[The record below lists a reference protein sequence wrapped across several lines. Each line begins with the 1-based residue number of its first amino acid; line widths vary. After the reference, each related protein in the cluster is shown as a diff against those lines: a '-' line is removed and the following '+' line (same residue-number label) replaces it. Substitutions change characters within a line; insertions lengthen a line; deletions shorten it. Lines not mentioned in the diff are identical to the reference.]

1 MTVEQDDIIEQ
12 IMREGYAKTNPENFS
27 EYQEPPTGS
36 EAPVHAESP
45 QNREPDTSKQQPF
58 PLSVKLLAAAVAVL
72 FLICAAQFLGGRS
85 VQQELADTRQELEQ
99 MQTQRDALGLLWLA
113 DVEYAKGH
121 RSREYQCVF
130 ALKQLPD
137 RTVIDSLP
145 DFGYASNPS
154 ALIPRKRLEE
164 LMFNLKMHNEWPD
177 APYED
182 YFDENDDYYWL
193 LKNTETVV
201 FSDETWANLNKE

>member
-1 MTVEQDDIIEQ
+1 MTPEQDDIIEQ
-12 IMREGYAKTNPENFS
+12 IMQEGYAKANPENFS
-27 EYQEPPTGS
+27 EHQEPPTGPD
-36 EAPVHAESP
+36 APEP
-45 QNREPDTSKQQPF
+45 LQNSEPDTSKQQPF
-58 PLSVKLLAAAVAVL
+58 PLPVKLLASAVTVL
-72 FLICAAQFLGGRS
+72 LLICAAQFMGSRS
-85 VQQELADTRQELEQ
+85 IQQELENTRQQLEQ
-99 MQTQRDALGLLWLA
+99 MQAQRDALGLLWLA

-154 ALIPRKRLEE
+154 ALIPKKRLEE

-201 FSDETWANLNKE
+201 FSDETWANLNEE